1 MKITER
7 PENFHFQGGEVALI
21 EGGQKIFIFKGE
33 GVALLREGVFFL
45 GGDWYPSAYCSSGRG
60 NPVTRG
66 VFTQVEQATYI
77 NI

>member
-45 GGDWYPSAYCSSGRG
+45 GGD
-60 NPVTRG
+60 
-66 VFTQVEQATYI
+66 
-77 NI
+77 